1 VKIREARNPDIETL
15 FEIRTSV
22 RENYQSREEIA
33 ALGITPTTVAQML
46 KTDCRAWIAELD
58 NRPIGFAIANATQAT
73 IFGLFV
79 LPNFEG
85 RGAGRALLQ
94 AAENW
99 LRSRG
104 NDEIWLTTGND
115 PNLRAYGFYLHL
127 GWTIAGLQEDGE
139 VKLVKKRDELIQ
151 FR

>member
-1 VKIREARNPDIETL
+1 MKIREARNPDIETL